1 MENCLAIGWGNILI
15 VHGNQGVLRAYVV
28 WIHNSLNSYKSC
40 TDKKRI
46 RILLWSQ
53 NPQETHV
60 TMCA

>member
-1 MENCLAIGWGNILI
+1 MKNCLAIGRGNILI
-15 VHGNQGVLRAYVV
+15 VHGNQGVLRASVA

-46 RILLWSQ
+46 LLWYQ